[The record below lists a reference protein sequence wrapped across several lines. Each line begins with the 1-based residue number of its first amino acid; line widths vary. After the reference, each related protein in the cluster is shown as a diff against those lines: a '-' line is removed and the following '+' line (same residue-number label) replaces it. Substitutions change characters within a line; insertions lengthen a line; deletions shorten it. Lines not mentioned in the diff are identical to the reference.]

1 MISSRPRLSVTLAA
15 LLLVLCNSTPIPGQ
29 PPKLPAIAPA
39 QARLEQTMRGLDG
52 PGLALALSEDAA
64 MIAAAC
70 DGGTIQLW
78 HKDTLLG
85 VRDGSDS
92 VNVLTGHSGPV
103 LDLAWNGG
111 KGLASVGA
119 DRKVLL
125 WNALEG
131 KLVHTLEAGFLVRA
145 LALSPDGKI
154 LAGVGDSVNI
164 QLWDAEAGKPAKELK
179 GHTDWIHCL
188 CFSSD
193 GKQFIS
199 GGYEGSAILWDVGAG
214 AKIRDLPAPP
224 KDKPKDPPPVVPVT
238 AVTISPDGKQALLG
252 LADGNID
259 QVNLADGKA
268 IRSLKGHASAV
279 TGLLYHPSG
288 TLIVSCSKDG
298 SVRLWNPADGALIK
312 ALTDH
317 TAWVED
323 IALLAEGTRLVS
335 ISADQTV
342 RVWNLTAP

>member
-1 MISSRPRLSVTLAA
+1 
-15 LLLVLCNSTPIPGQ
+15 
-29 PPKLPAIAPA
+29 LPAIAPA

-52 PGLALALSEDAA
+52 PGLALAISEGAA
-64 MIAAAC
+64 MVAAAC
-70 DGGTIQLW
+70 DQGTIQLW

-85 VRDGSDS
+85 LRDGSDS
-92 VNVLTGHSGPV
+92 VNVLNGHTGPV

-111 KGLASVGA
+111 KALASVGA
-119 DRKVLL
+119 DKKLFL
-125 WNALEG
+125 WDALEG
-131 KLVHTLEAGFLVRA
+131 KLLHSLEAGHLVRA

-154 LAGVGDSVNI
+154 LAGVGDSANV
-164 QLWDAEAGKPAKELK
+164 QLWDAETGKPTKELK
-179 GHTDWIHCL
+179 GHTDWLHCL
-188 CFSSD
+188 SFSAD
-193 GKQFIS
+193 GKQMVT
-199 GGYEGSAILWDVGAG
+199 GGYEGRALLWDLGSGTKV
-214 AKIRDLPAPP
+214 RDLPAPP
-224 KDKPKDPPPVVPVT
+224 KDKPKDPPPIVPVT
-238 AVTISPDGKQALLG
+238 AVSISPDGKQVLLG

-259 QVNLADGKA
+259 QVNLADGKT
-268 IRSLKGHASAV
+268 IRTLKGHASAA

-288 TLIVSCSKDG
+288 TPIISCSKDG

-335 ISADQTV
+335 VGADQTV